1 MFVCPNCPYGWL
13 ILFRLISSSDEIDR
27 IDVARKIVSDSAI
40 GFMEYSE
47 DLQTT
52 RHGISHSFIDELDD
66 QQAIAN
72 AIENVIVNANAT
84 ANAIETA
91 IDNGNSIFDEAA
103 KSINVENSQTYATR
117 SVTSKN
123 YVQSERNGYDLR
135 F

>member
-13 ILFRLISSSDEIDR
+13 ILFRSISSSDEIDR

-66 QQAIAN
+66 QQEIAN
-72 AIENVIVNANAT
+72 AIENFIVNAN
-84 ANAIETA
+84 
-91 IDNGNSIFDEAA
+91 
-103 KSINVENSQTYATR
+103 
-117 SVTSKN
+117 
-123 YVQSERNGYDLR
+123 
-135 F
+135 